1 MSTLELKEL
10 SHPSGEVIKIAS
22 GKTLDLNSQGTLVL
36 PTVPHAKMPSGSVL
50 QVVQHHINSRL
61 TVTSATA
68 KVIETSLTTKMAN
81 SKILCTISAS
91 VGNFTTYTDDDL
103 GLALG
108 YKVGSSGSSST
119 DYSTVHGSPY
129 SIEVVSGLG
138 AFFSVDTHGGG
149 SNGDQYW
156 VEEKSYSKL
165 FTISAAASSLVYVS
179 LWASVGGGIY
189 HIGGP
194 SGGSGGGAETTIT
207 LMEVSP

>member
-1 MSTLELKEL
+1 MSTLTLKEL
-10 SHPSGEVIKIAS
+10 SAPTGEVIKIAS
-22 GKTLDLNSQGTLVL
+22 GKTLDLNSQGTLIL
-36 PTVPHAKMPSGSVL
+36 PTVPSAKMPSGSVL
-50 QVVQHHINSRL
+50 QVVQHHINSKL
-61 TVTSATA
+61 TVTSTTA
-68 KVIETSLTTKMAN
+68 KVIEVSLTTKMAN
-81 SKILCTISAS
+81 SKILCMISAS

-119 DYSTVHGSPY
+119 DYSAVHGSPY
-129 SIEVVSGLG
+129 SIEVVAGLG
-138 AFFSVDTHGGG
+138 NFFGADTHGGG

-165 FTISAAASSLVYVS
+165 FTISAAASSVVYVS
-179 LWASVGGGIY
+179 LWAAVGAGTY

-194 SGGSGGGAETTIT
+194 QSGSGAGAETTIT

>member
-1 MSTLELKEL
+1 MSTLTLKEL
-10 SHPSGEVIKIAS
+10 SAPTGEVIKIAA

-36 PTVPHAKMPSGSVL
+36 PTIPHAKMPSGSVL
-50 QVVQHHINSRL
+50 QVVQHHINSKL
-61 TVTSATA
+61 TVTSTTT
-68 KVIETSLTTKMAN
+68 KVIEVSLTTKMAN
-81 SKILCTISAS
+81 SKILCMISAS

-119 DYSTVHGSPY
+119 DYSAVHGSPY
-129 SIEVVSGLG
+129 SIEVVAGLG
-138 AFFSVDTHGGG
+138 NFFGADTHGGG

-165 FTISAAASSLVYVS
+165 FTISAAASSVVYVS
-179 LWASVGGGIY
+179 LWAAVGAGTY

-194 SGGSGGGAETTIT
+194 SAGSGAGAETTIT